1 MKRIKNLKNKKKMLP
16 YNFFAHFSSFIIYI
30 IERKM
35 NVISEKDQR
44 NENKST
50 HMPTSGDDDAIQ
62 YTRYT
67 LVINI
72 YDEAFCNYIS
82 LNVTQFV
89 VVDCC

>member
-1 MKRIKNLKNKKKMLP
+1 
-16 YNFFAHFSSFIIYI
+16 
-30 IERKM
+30 M

-50 HMPTSGDDDAIQ
+50 HMSPSDDDDNTILS
-62 YTRYT
+62 TRYI

-82 LNVTQFV
+82 
-89 VVDCC
+89 